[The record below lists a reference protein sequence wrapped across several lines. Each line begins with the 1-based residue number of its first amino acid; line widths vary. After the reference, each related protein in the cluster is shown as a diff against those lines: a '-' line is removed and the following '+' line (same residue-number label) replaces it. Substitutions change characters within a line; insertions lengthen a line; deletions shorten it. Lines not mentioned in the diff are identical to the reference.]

1 MLTFPKDIKDARILI
16 SNDDS
21 IHSEG
26 IKVLEEIVT
35 AITPHVWVVA
45 PETQMSAAGHSL
57 TIHTPL
63 RMKEYDKR
71 HYSVYGTPTDS
82 ALVGITK
89 VMKEFRPHIVLSGI
103 NHGQNTADD
112 VTYSGTIAAAIEAT
126 LMGVPSIALSQDFDE
141 HGGKPDWAVAR
152 EYLPKVLQS
161 LAGQSI
167 ERNVVINVNF
177 PVPKQGMVPQ
187 IRVLPQG
194 HYTVVDQELVNC
206 VDPRGKAYFWIGP
219 PPRRDEQDQTKDMGA
234 LKAGHITVTP
244 LSLNLTHQ
252 PTLKQLEGIFAA

>member
-1 MLTFPKDIKDARILI
+1 MLTFPHDIKDARILI

-21 IHSEG
+21 IHAEG
-26 IKVLEEIVT
+26 IKVLEEIVS

-63 RMKEYDKR
+63 RVKEYDKR
-71 HYSVYGTPTDS
+71 HYSVSGTPTDS
-82 ALVGITK
+82 TLVGITK
-89 VMKEFRPHIVLSGI
+89 VMKDFRPHLVLSGI

-141 HGGKPDWAVAR
+141 HGGKPDWTLAR
-152 EYLPKVLQS
+152 EYLPKILQK

-167 ERNVVINVNF
+167 ERNVVVNVNF
-177 PVPKQGMVPQ
+177 PVAKKGVIPQ
-187 IRVLPQG
+187 IITVPQG
-194 HYTVVDQELVNC
+194 HYSAIDQELVNC
-206 VDPRGKAYFWIGP
+206 VDPRGRPYFWIAP
-219 PPRRDEQDQTKDMGA
+219 PSRRDEQDQSKDIGV
-234 LKAGHITVTP
+234 LKAGNVTITP

-252 PTLKQLEGIFAA
+252 PTLKQFEGIFAA